1 MALTKTTLINIQELY
16 DEFEW
21 TFEDEA
27 QHLLDAEGEQVEVL
41 CEATDG
47 YWDIRLANGTKP
59 HGKQRFRVAVN
70 SYTLASGGGRFRAV
84 ARLAESPN
92 TRMEITKVDTRT
104 AVADYIARKSP
115 LDIHADPQAVVVLKE
130 CK

>member
-21 TFEDEA
+21 AFEDEA

-47 YWDIRLANGTKP
+47 YWDIRLANGKEFEAISWY
-59 HGKQRFRVAVN
+59 HLVGFNEN
-70 SYTLASGGGRFRAV
+70 STTVSR
-84 ARLAESPN
+84 N
-92 TRMEITKVDTRT
+92 
-104 AVADYIARKSP
+104 
-115 LDIHADPQAVVVLKE
+115 VVELVH
-130 CK
+130 